1 VSPAAAE
8 LVFMLVVLKL
18 PILYLCGVVWWA
30 IRAEPRPLEGAGR
43 TVEPLDRP
51 PDGRWGHGRPRR
63 PRGRR
68 RGPHGSPVRGYP
80 RAGLGAR
87 ARVEP

>member
-1 VSPAAAE
+1 
-8 LVFMLVVLKL
+8 MLVVLKL
-18 PILYLCGVVWWA
+18 PVLYLCGVVWWA

-43 TVEPLDRP
+43 AVEPLDGP
-51 PDGRWGHGRPRR
+51 PYGHRRSRR
-63 PRGRR
+63 PRGSRG
-68 RGPHGSPVRGYP
+68 GPHGSPVRGYR